1 MHFSRILNPIQSY
14 SECHSVVYL
23 NILFLRIDN
32 QQITKSPQS
41 YKNFNKL
48 QLPNNQLLQ
57 CMNKKTIILF
67 FLFLFSFL
75 SPTYAQTLSGKI
87 TDAETN
93 QPLEAV
99 MISVLRGHTTIDYA
113 LTDAK
118 GQFSLPWKHSGML
131 QLNISLLGYKREMR
145 NINAAGILNLS
156 LQPEAIVLKEVQIR
170 PGRINTRKDT
180 VRYDLAQFASS
191 KDVHIKDVLKKLP
204 GVDVDENGQVKY
216 KGKAI
221 DHYFVE
227 GMDVTGGRYNQ
238 INNNLS
244 AKAVKSAEIMENYQ
258 SVKALKGKINSD
270 EVALNLKLDPKARD
284 QWITNGTLGTGWSDN
299 NDKLLWEAG
308 LNALQLG
315 KGKQSVY
322 NYKTNNNGKD
332 LSNEQTRLTG
342 NNQQQVPLSGFLS
355 QPGISAPLDKNRLLF
370 NETHTLNGNR
380 MYKWNDDRSLRLQAG
395 YTHELIRQQRGN
407 TQIYYQP
414 TDTIQIDETY
424 HYRLRSDIA
433 NLELRYEDNSSRNYI
448 SNRFTVDGEINRGR
462 SEELGQTL
470 QTSQL
475 SAGNYFNLI
484 RNRESGTWEFRSV
497 TQYTYQPASLLL
509 EEGKSKFNQH
519 NFYTDNSAAYLR
531 KHNGFT
537 QQYKAGIQGERAT
550 LKYTPTRQPND
561 FNASHLSLYLTPYFQ
576 LERGKWLTTLSL
588 PLKAERYF
596 SQQRSFLFFNP
607 STYLRYKLDYHWTF
621 SLYGSLKRSAGDFS
635 DLYPGLYQTD
645 YRTWRDGNGLF
656 PTNTTQTYNL
666 YGEYKNTVQE
676 FFITAALTYSR
687 SNRNTLFEQS
697 VSEDAIVYTR
707 RELPNHSDSW
717 NLSSTLSK
725 GIYDWHLKTS
735 LTLLLSR
742 SNGEQLTRLADSK
755 GNQQSLLQTY
765 RYDYLKAEPKII
777 WSPADVFEAE
787 YHATLGYGGSKI
799 GSDTRLTPLLDFVQR
814 LHLTFSIGQVDLRLS
829 GEHYRNDLGGDA
841 HLNTVFADASLIY
854 KRKKWRLEASLNN
867 LFNKKE
873 YAYTTY
879 STTQSYT
886 SRLNIRPRE
895 AMVTINH
902 QF

>member
-1 MHFSRILNPIQSY
+1 MNRL
-14 SECHSVVYL
+14 L
-23 NILFLRIDN
+23 LLMAFL
-32 QQITKSPQS
+32 
-41 YKNFNKL
+41 
-48 QLPNNQLLQ
+48 
-57 CMNKKTIILF
+57 
-67 FLFLFSFL
+67 SFL
-75 SPTYAQTLSGKI
+75 CFSTISRAQTLSGKI
-87 TDAETN
+87 TDAETH

-99 MISVLRGHTTIDYA
+99 MISVLRGNMMIDYT

-118 GQFSLPWKHSGML
+118 GQYSLPWKHNGIL
-131 QLNISLLGYKREMR
+131 QLNVSLLGYKREMR
-145 NINAAGILNLS
+145 NISAAGTLNIN
-156 LQPEAIVLKEVQIR
+156 LQAESIMLKEVQIR

-180 VRYDLAQFASS
+180 VRYDLAQFTSS

-395 YTHELIRQQRGN
+395 YTHDIIQQQRGN

-433 NLELRYEDNSSRNYI
+433 NLELRYEDNSNRNYI

-484 RNRESGTWEFRSV
+484 RNRESRTWEFRSV
-497 TQYTYQPASLLL
+497 TQYAYQPASLLL

-531 KHNGFT
+531 KYNGFT

-550 LKYTPTRQPND
+550 LKYTPTKQPND

-765 RYDYLKAEPKII
+765 RYDYLKTEPKII

-829 GEHYRNDLGGDA
+829 GEHYRNDLGGNT

-854 KRKKWRLEASLNN
+854 KRKNGDWKQPLTIS
-867 LFNKKE
+867 
-873 YAYTTY
+873 
-879 STTQSYT
+879 STKRVCLHNVFRHAKLHFTAKYT
-886 SRLNIRPRE
+886 SEGSNGDSQLSVLNL
-895 AMVTINH
+895 
-902 QF
+902 

>member
-1 MHFSRILNPIQSY
+1 MNRL
-14 SECHSVVYL
+14 L
-23 NILFLRIDN
+23 LLMAFL
-32 QQITKSPQS
+32 
-41 YKNFNKL
+41 
-48 QLPNNQLLQ
+48 
-57 CMNKKTIILF
+57 
-67 FLFLFSFL
+67 SFL
-75 SPTYAQTLSGKI
+75 CFSTISRAQTLSGKI
-87 TDAETN
+87 TDAETH

-99 MISVLRGHTTIDYA
+99 MISVLRGNMMIDYT

-118 GQFSLPWKHSGML
+118 GQYSLPWKHNGTL
-131 QLNISLLGYKREMR
+131 QLNVSLLGYKREMR
-145 NINAAGILNLS
+145 NISAAGTLNIN
-156 LQPEAIVLKEVQIR
+156 LQAESIMLKEVQIR

-395 YTHELIRQQRGN
+395 YTHDIIQQQRGN

-448 SNRFTVDGEINRGR
+448 SNRFTVDGEIHRGR

-497 TQYTYQPASLLL
+497 TQYAYQPASLLL

-531 KHNGFT
+531 KYNGFT

-550 LKYTPTRQPND
+550 LKYTPTKQPND

-576 LERGKWLTTLSL
+576 LEHGKWLTTLSL
-588 PLKAERYF
+588 PLKAER
-596 SQQRSFLFFNP
+596 FL
-607 STYLRYKLDYHWTF
+607 
-621 SLYGSLKRSAGDFS
+621 
-635 DLYPGLYQTD
+635 
-645 YRTWRDGNGLF
+645 
-656 PTNTTQTYNL
+656 TTAFVPVL
-666 YGEYKNTVQE
+666 
-676 FFITAALTYSR
+676 
-687 SNRNTLFEQS
+687 QS
-697 VSEDAIVYTR
+697 I
-707 RELPNHSDSW
+707 H
-717 NLSSTLSK
+717 
-725 GIYDWHLKTS
+725 
-735 LTLLLSR
+735 
-742 SNGEQLTRLADSK
+742 
-755 GNQQSLLQTY
+755 
-765 RYDYLKAEPKII
+765 
-777 WSPADVFEAE
+777 
-787 YHATLGYGGSKI
+787 
-799 GSDTRLTPLLDFVQR
+799 
-814 LHLTFSIGQVDLRLS
+814 
-829 GEHYRNDLGGDA
+829 
-841 HLNTVFADASLIY
+841 VFAL
-854 KRKKWRLEASLNN
+854 
-867 LFNKKE
+867 
-873 YAYTTY
+873 
-879 STTQSYT
+879 
-886 SRLNIRPRE
+886 
-895 AMVTINH
+895 
-902 QF
+902 